1 MSIHLVDYY
10 TYKYGH
16 SIGGCFTVWVLST
29 PLIIELLHTQTDG
42 GKQNYDFQCH
52 ISNPFW
58 VTQQLMKCIT

>member
-1 MSIHLVDYY
+1 MSLHLVDYY

-16 SIGGCFTVWVLST
+16 SIGGCLWVLST
-29 PLIIELLHTQTDG
+29 PLIIELLHTQTKG
-42 GKQNYDFQCH
+42 GNRHHYFQCH